1 MHACNKMTARFTF
14 HRKTKLRVCIS
25 RGLICGFI
33 FLSSLK
39 YFNVFSF
46 EVVLLLGAMFK
57 RTKTD
62 HEYDCL
68 IQWLEGDETNP
79 CPWELRVTVSS
90 SRLKPMIREEDRPCS
105 SPIASSWDD
114 KRSSFQWSPN
124 GDFICSFFLLLCFIV
139 SLSYSTATWFMACA
153 LRTWAINQRE
163 KTRTVTHCTDWEN
176 KVSKRYLFAPH
187 ASPIWSPSAFSRSLC
202 QLHELDVLSCD
213 WRIWMSASLMIG
225 RAIAL
230 V

>member
-1 MHACNKMTARFTF
+1 
-14 HRKTKLRVCIS
+14 
-25 RGLICGFI
+25 
-33 FLSSLK
+33 
-39 YFNVFSF
+39 
-46 EVVLLLGAMFK
+46 MFK

-68 IQWLEGDETNP
+68 EGDETNP
-79 CPWELRVTVSS
+79 CPWELRLTVSS
-90 SRLKPMIREEDRPCS
+90 PRLKPKIREEDRPCS
-105 SPIASSWDD
+105 SPITSSWDD

-124 GDFICSFFLLLCFIV
+124 GDFICYFFWYYALLY
-139 SLSYSTATWFMACA
+139 LSVTPHATWFMACA
-153 LRTWAINQRE
+153 RRTWAINHCE
-163 KTRTVTHCTDWEN
+163 KTRTVTHCTGWEN

-187 ASPIWSPSAFSRSLC
+187 PSPIWSPSAFSRSLC